1 MRVLIVDDE
10 ALARSRLRR
19 LLVEMT
25 PAPSAVHEAANAPEA
40 LQALARAAELG
51 QPFDVLLLDI
61 HMPGPSGMD
70 MARQL
75 QSQQP
80 GPAVVFVTAHPQHAL
95 SAFEVNAADYLTK
108 PVRRERLAAALQ
120 KVALVAQAQALH
132 HSPPQT
138 EPDLE
143 AETLLITDRGRTE
156 RVRLADVLYF
166 KSELKYVTVRT
177 STHEYLWSGSLND
190 LEVRFAKRYLRV
202 HRNALVAPAAI
213 RCLEKAYDIDDSDG
227 WQLRL
232 FGIEDV
238 LLVSRRQLPVV
249 RALLANKTGS
259 LRSGA

>member
-25 PAPSAVHEAANAPEA
+25 PAPEAVQEAANVPEA
-40 LQALARAAELG
+40 LHALASAAALG
-51 QPFDVLLLDI
+51 QAFDVLLLDI

-70 MARQL
+70 LARQL
-75 QSQQP
+75 QTLP
-80 GPAVVFVTAHPQHAL
+80 PAGPAVVFVTAHPEHAL

-108 PVRRERLAAALQ
+108 PVRRERLAAALH
-120 KVALVAQAQALH
+120 KVRLVAHARALQSAP
-132 HSPPQT
+132 SPA
-138 EPDLE
+138 EADPD
-143 AETLLITDRGRTE
+143 ADTLLITDRGRTE
-156 RVRLADVLYF
+156 RVRLAEVLYF

-177 STHEYLWSGSLND
+177 ATHEYLWSGSLND
-190 LEVRFAKRYLRV
+190 LEARFAKRYLRV

-232 FGIEDV
+232 FGIGDV

-249 RALLANKTGS
+249 RALLANKNG
-259 LRSGA
+259 LRAGD

>member
-25 PAPSAVHEAANAPEA
+25 PAPSAVHEAANVPEA
-40 LQALARAAELG
+40 LRALASAAELG
-51 QPFDVLLLDI
+51 QAFDVLLLDI

-75 QSQQP
+75 QALQP
-80 GPAVVFVTAHPQHAL
+80 GPAVVFVTAHPEHAL

-108 PVRRERLAAALQ
+108 PVRRERLAAALH
-120 KVALVAQAQALH
+120 KVALVAQAQALRQTPA
-132 HSPPQT
+132 PP
-138 EPDLE
+138 EPDPE
-143 AETLLITDRGRTE
+143 ADSLLITDRGRSE

-177 STHEYLWSGSLND
+177 ASHEYLWSGSLND
-190 LEVRFAKRYLRV
+190 LETRFAKRYLRV

-213 RCLEKAYDIDDSDG
+213 RCLEKAYDVDDSDG

-232 FGIEDV
+232 FGIADV

-249 RALLANKTGS
+249 RALLVNKGR
-259 LRSGA
+259 LRASD

>member
-25 PAPSAVHEAANAPEA
+25 PAPSAVHEAANVPEA
-40 LQALARAAELG
+40 LRALASAAELG
-51 QPFDVLLLDI
+51 QAFDVLLLDI

-75 QSQQP
+75 QALQP
-80 GPAVVFVTAHPQHAL
+80 GPAVVFVTAHPEHAL

-108 PVRRERLAAALQ
+108 PVRRERLAAALH
-120 KVALVAQAQALH
+120 KVRLVAQARALQSAP
-132 HSPPQT
+132 SPA
-138 EPDLE
+138 EADPD
-143 AETLLITDRGRTE
+143 ADTLLITDRGRTE
-156 RVRLADVLYF
+156 RVRLAEVLYF

-177 STHEYLWSGSLND
+177 AMHEYLWSGSLND
-190 LEVRFAKRYLRV
+190 LEARFAKRYLRV

-232 FGIEDV
+232 FGIGDV

-249 RALLANKTGS
+249 RALLANKGGLRTGD
-259 LRSGA
+259 